1 METSKLG
8 AASIFNVQLYKI
20 ENASTKSESNVIFD
34 YEQPALSTWVLLL
47 YKVEHLK
54 WLLP

>member
-34 YEQPALSTWVLLL
+34 YEQPALST
-47 YKVEHLK
+47 
-54 WLLP
+54 